1 MKQEGSLLDISWERP
16 LRMNGIPSQYEIEF
30 RKIESCISYVC
41 KRSIPLSRPV
51 SIIQE
56 SASGNS
62 KAMEVTV
69 DMKQELRLHY
79 FTKYEV
85 KVRESTTGG
94 GWGPYSPT
102 LLFKTSEGST

>member
-1 MKQEGSLLDISWERP
+1 MT
-16 LRMNGIPSQYEIEF
+16 
-30 RKIESCISYVC
+30 
-41 KRSIPLSRPV
+41 
-51 SIIQE
+51 
-56 SASGNS
+56 
-62 KAMEVTV
+62 VTV
-69 DMKQELRLHY
+69 VMKQELQLDY